1 MAPRVSVVIPTFN
14 RATLVERAIDSVL
27 GQTHSAFEIIV
38 VDDGST
44 DNTSA
49 ILRNK
54 YSDKLVVFQQS
65 NRGVSAA
72 RNVGI
77 AHATGNWI
85 ALLDSDDEWLPSK
98 LAQQLALIKNHTD
111 CLLCHT
117 DEIWIRNG
125 VRVNAMN
132 KHKKSGGDIYQQCLP
147 LCVISPSSVIFQK
160 QLLDDVGN
168 FDETLP
174 ACEDYDLWLR
184 ICAQHKVHYLDQKLL
199 VKYGGHEDQLSRKH
213 WGMDRFRIKSL
224 QKMLQLNVLSEDKQ
238 ASTVTTLTKKIQILL
253 NGAIKHNNTA
263 LIEECVEAIRA
274 HNLPIP
280 DAAQHSPG

>member
-49 ILRNK
+49 TLRNK

-132 KHKKSGGDIYQQCLP
+132 KHKKSGGDIY
-147 LCVISPSSVIFQK
+147 
-160 QLLDDVGN
+160 
-168 FDETLP
+168 P

-224 QKMLQLNVLSEDKQ
+224 QKMLQLNVLSEDKR
-238 ASTVTTLTKKIQILL
+238 ASTVATLTKKIHILL
-253 NGAIKHNNTA
+253 NGAVKHNNTA
-263 LIEECVEAIRA
+263 LIEECAEAIRA
-274 HNLPIP
+274 HSLPIP